1 MRSSPMNSYQ
11 LILKVMGV
19 VDKRDPHRP
28 GLPLKDLVKIG
39 DIQVGLFDPIDAP
52 ERNVMGFSLTGGY
65 VWTIDASPVVHER
78 LSRAWCKIMQDEDG
92 LLIATSSTGERYE
105 VDHRTGG
112 IRRL

>member
-1 MRSSPMNSYQ
+1 MNSYQ

-52 ERNVMGFSLTGGY
+52 ERNVMGFSLTGDY
-65 VWTIDASPVVHER
+65 LWTIESPPAAHER
-78 LSRAWCKIMQDEDG
+78 LSRAWRKIMRDDAG

-105 VDHRTGG
+105 IDHRTGD